1 MMIYLAFVVLFVA
14 FLFYNID
21 IFGFVSCLFT
31 SYLKWNGH
39 SPLLLEQ
46 SETSI
51 LSNVKMPYE
60 RFPVSIGDC
69 VGAEDK
75 IWTLSMNTE
84 SKNVP
89 LVMIHGF
96 AAGIAFW
103 LMNLE
108 ELSADRPLYAIDL
121 LGFGR
126 SSRPTFSTDAETIEE
141 QFVDSIDKW
150 RELMK
155 IESMIL
161 LGHSFGGFLATSY
174 AMKYS
179 NRVEHLIAADP
190 WGYTGARDLSGD
202 PLWRRSLIKVFQNMA
217 PLAIIRAAGPY
228 GEWLVKKARKDIL
241 RKYEKAVEDQ
251 NIIAQYIYQCN
262 SGNPSGEEGF
272 RNLLHGGPW
281 AKHPIGDRV
290 LIGMQDDIPITF
302 LYGEK
307 SWMDNK
313 YGEIIKAARPNS
325 YTQIEIVPYAGHH
338 VYSDNALDFNQF
350 VNEACK
356 VLKSKTV

>member
-1 MMIYLAFVVLFVA
+1 MFLVPYNLDMTKRM
-14 FLFYNID
+14 FLFTFFLLD
-21 IFGFVSCLFT
+21 VKVPFKRFSVSL
-31 SYLKWNGH
+31 G
-39 SPLLLEQ
+39 E
-46 SETSI
+46 
-51 LSNVKMPYE
+51 
-60 RFPVSIGDC
+60 C
-69 VGAEDK
+69 VGTKDE

-89 LVMIHGF
+89 IVMLHGF

-108 ELSADRPLYAIDL
+108 EISADRPLYALDL

-126 SSRPTFSTDAETIEE
+126 SSRPQFSTDAETVEQ
-141 QFVDSIDKW
+141 QFVDSIEKW

-155 IESMIL
+155 IDSMIL

-174 AMKYS
+174 AMKYPD
-179 NRVEHLIAADP
+179 RVEHLILADP
-190 WGYTGARDLSGD
+190 WGFTEARDMSAE
-202 PLWRRSLIKVFQNMA
+202 PLWKRSLVKVFQKMA

-251 NIIAQYIYQCN
+251 NIIGQYIHQCN
-262 SGNPSGEEGF
+262 SGNPSGEEAF

-281 AKHPIGDRV
+281 AKHPIGERA
-290 LIGMQDDIPITF
+290 LSGMSNDIPITF

-313 YGEIIKAARPNS
+313 YGAIIREARPNS
-325 YTQIEIVPYAGHH
+325 YTEIVIIPFAGHH
-338 VYSDNALDFNQF
+338 VYSDNALDFNQS
-350 VNEACK
+350 VNEACRI
-356 VLKSKTV
+356 LKSKLS